1 MRHLILPLLLALSSM
16 PQCGAQL
23 LRQSE
28 LTSVDLG
35 RDSDPDIQ
43 VGIAVDFEEHG
54 NWNDDDY
61 WYWYIVGSVVVIDR
75 NHGRLLLTEDSA
87 LVHRSGSELSTV
99 LPVYQ
104 PTNNAAFYNHL
115 PVSSYFWT
123 ALKGGIL
130 RYTPG
135 ADIFP
140 GQLACIVAFKFE
152 DWDGWH
158 VGWVRFRRASPNLG
172 IAAYYDGM
180 GYNPFPG
187 KPIRAGFPPELPPVR
202 TTVVNDGR
210 SLHLAWESGYPNL
223 KLLAT
228 PDLAPPVQWTP
239 VDLSSE
245 TEAVVDLPA
254 EGQLF
259 FKLVHEP

>member
-1 MRHLILPLLLALSSM
+1 MRHLILALVLSLLAM

-28 LTSVDLG
+28 LTSINLG
-35 RDSDPDIQ
+35 RDADPDLD
-43 VGIAVDFEEHG
+43 VGIWVVFDEHG
-54 NWNDDDY
+54 NRNDADY
-61 WYWYIVGSVVVIDR
+61 WWQYFVGSGMIINR
-75 NHGRLLLTEDSA
+75 LHGKILHSESGS
-87 LVHRSGSELSTV
+87 LVHIDSSLISTNLFEYRPSHTAFHNELGV
-99 LPVYQ
+99 VNYL
-104 PTNNAAFYNHL
+104 
-115 PVSSYFWT
+115 WT
-123 ALKGGIL
+123 AEKGGIL
-130 RYTPG
+130 RYFPG

-180 GYNPFPG
+180 GYNPFHG

-210 SLHLAWESGYPNL
+210 SLHLAWESGYPGL
-223 KLLAT
+223 RLLAT

-239 VDLSSE
+239 VTLASE
-245 TEAVVDLPA
+245 TEAVVDLPTQ
-254 EGQLF
+254 GQLF
-259 FKLVHEP
+259 FRLVHEP